1 VKPAVVVFDV
11 TGTLLDLSPL
21 KIDFEDVFGS
31 SDPMGEWFARMLH
44 GSLVSNHLNDYR
56 AFGVIGVEAL
66 LLVAERHGVDLDEA
80 TATEVV
86 TRLAILPAHLDV
98 IPALERLLDAGFRTA
113 ALTNGSTKAAN
124 VQIENAGLHTFI
136 QRVVSVEE
144 VGRFKTDAGT
154 YRHAA
159 QVMDVHVSQTVLI
172 SAHDWDVAGALA
184 AGSGAAYVRRPGMTW
199 SLPAAKPEVV
209 GSDLTEIA
217 DLLIDEH

>member
-1 VKPAVVVFDV
+1 MRPELLVFDV
-11 TGTLLDLSPL
+11 NETLLDLAPL
-21 KIDFEDVFGS
+21 KIDFEDVFGKAA
-31 SDPMGEWFARMLH
+31 PMGEWFARMLH
-44 GSLVSNHLNDYR
+44 GSLVSNQLDDYR

-66 LLVAERHGVDLDEA
+66 LLVAERHGVELDEA

-98 IPALERLLDAGFRTA
+98 IPALERLLDAGYRTA

-144 VGRFKTDAGT
+144 VGRFKPDPVT

-159 QVMDVHVSQTVLI
+159 RVMGVDVELSMLI
-172 SAHDWDVAGALA
+172 SAHDWDVAGALSAGAQA
-184 AGSGAAYVRRPGMTW
+184 AFVRRPGSVWT
-199 SLPAAKPEVV
+199 LPTSMPDMA
-209 GSDLTEIA
+209 GFDLRDIA
-217 DLLIDEH
+217 DQLVD

>member
-1 VKPAVVVFDV
+1 VRPQLLVFDV
-11 TGTLLDLSPL
+11 NETLLDLAPL
-21 KIDFEDVFGS
+21 KIDFEDVFGKTA
-31 SDPMGEWFARMLH
+31 PMGEWFARMLH
-44 GSLVSNHLNDYR
+44 GSLVANQLDDYR

-66 LLVAERHGVDLDEA
+66 LLVAERHGVELDEA

-136 QRVVSVEE
+136 QRVISVEE
-144 VGRFKTDAGT
+144 VGRFKPDPAT

-159 QVMDVHVSQTVLI
+159 HAMDVKTSRSMLVST
-172 SAHDWDVAGALA
+172 HDWDVAGALHAGAQA
-184 AGSGAAYVRRPGMTW
+184 AFVRRPGSVWT
-199 SLPAAKPEVV
+199 LPTVMPDVA
-209 GSDLTEIA
+209 GFDLRDIA
-217 DLLIDEH
+217 DQLIG

>member
-1 VKPAVVVFDV
+1 MKPELLVFDV
-11 TGTLLDLSPL
+11 NETLLDLSPL

-31 SDPMGEWFARMLH
+31 SDAMGEWFARLLH
-44 GSLVSNHLNDYR
+44 GSLVANQLDEYR

-113 ALTNGSTKAAN
+113 VLTNSSTKAAN

-136 QRVVSVEE
+136 QRVISVEE
-144 VGRFKTDAGT
+144 VGRFKPDPAT
-154 YRHAA
+154 YLHAA
-159 QVMDVHVSQTVLI
+159 RAMDVEVGQSLLI
-172 SAHDWDVAGALA
+172 SAHDWDVAGALH
-184 AGSGAAYVRRPGMTW
+184 AGAGAAFLRRPGSLW
-199 SLPAAKPEVV
+199 SLPHAMPDVTGGE
-209 GSDLTEIA
+209 LTEIA
-217 DLLIDEH
+217 DQLIGG

>member
-1 VKPAVVVFDV
+1 VFDV
-11 TGTLLDLSPL
+11 NETLLDLSPL
-21 KIDFEDVFGS
+21 RIDFEDVFGS
-31 SDPMGEWFARMLH
+31 SDPMDEWFARLLH
-44 GSLVSNHLNDYR
+44 GSLVSNQLNEYR

-66 LLVAERHGVDLDEA
+66 LIVAERHGIDLDEA

-113 ALTNGSTKAAN
+113 ALTNSSTKAAN

-144 VGRFKTDAGT
+144 VGRFKPDPAT

-159 QVMDVHVSQTVLI
+159 RVMGVEVSQSLLI
-172 SAHDWDVAGALA
+172 SAHDWDAAGALH
-184 AGSGAAYVRRPGMTW
+184 AGAGAAFLQRPGSLW
-199 SLPAAKPEVV
+199 SLPSPMPGVV
-209 GSDLTEIA
+209 ATDLRAISDQ
-217 DLLIDEH
+217 LIGE

>member
-1 VKPAVVVFDV
+1 VKPELLVFDV
-11 TGTLLDLSPL
+11 NETLLDLAPL
-21 KIDFEDVFGS
+21 KIDFEDVFGKS
-31 SDPMGEWFARMLH
+31 APMGEWFARMLH
-44 GSLVSNHLNDYR
+44 GSLVANQLDDYR

-66 LLVAERHGVDLDEA
+66 MLIAERHGVDLDEA

-136 QRVVSVEE
+136 QRVISVEE
-144 VGRFKTDAGT
+144 VGRFKPDPAT

-159 QVMDVHVSQTVLI
+159 HVMDVEVSESMLV
-172 SAHDWDVAGALA
+172 SSHDWDVTGAMKAGAQ
-184 AGSGAAYVRRPGMTW
+184 GAFVNRPGSLW
-199 SLPAAKPEVV
+199 SLPNPMPDVV
-209 GSDLTEIA
+209 GSDLTEVA
-217 DLLIDEH
+217 DRLIG

>member
-1 VKPAVVVFDV
+1 VRPELVVFDV
-11 TGTLLDLSPL
+11 NETLLDLTPL
-21 KIDFEDVFGS
+21 RIDFEDVFGTAE
-31 SDPMGEWFARMLH
+31 PLGEWFARLLH
-44 GSLVSNHLNDYR
+44 GSLVSNHLGDYR

-66 LLVAERHGVDLDEA
+66 LQVAERHGVDLDEA

-113 ALTNGSTKAAN
+113 ALTNSSTKAAN

-144 VGRFKTDAGT
+144 VGRFKPDPST

-159 QVMDVHVSQTVLI
+159 QVMDVQIGNSMLV
-172 SAHDWDVAGALA
+172 SAHDWDVVGALQAGA
-184 AGSGAAYVRRPGMTW
+184 GAAFIRRPRLMW
-199 SLPAAKPEVV
+199 SLPRPVP
-209 GSDLTEIA
+209 DLTGTDLTKIA
-217 DLLIDEH
+217 DQLIAG

>member
-1 VKPAVVVFDV
+1 VKPAVLVFDV
-11 TGTLLDLSPL
+11 NETLLDLSPL
-21 KIDFEDVFGS
+21 EIDFEDVFGTS
-31 SDPMGEWFARMLH
+31 APLGEWFARMLH
-44 GSLVSNHLNDYR
+44 GALVANQLDDYR

-136 QRVVSVEE
+136 QRVISVEE
-144 VGRFKTDAGT
+144 VGRFKPDPVT

-159 QVMDVHVSQTVLI
+159 RVMDVDIRQTMLI
-172 SAHDWDVAGALA
+172 SAHDWDVVGAIRAGAW
-184 AGSGAAYVRRPGMTW
+184 GAYLSRPGSLW
-199 SLPAAKPEVV
+199 SMPDPLPAVV
-209 GSDLTEIA
+209 GHDLRAIA
-217 DLLIDEH
+217 DYLIG

>member
-1 VKPAVVVFDV
+1 MRPELLVFDV
-11 TGTLLDLSPL
+11 NETLLDLSPL
-21 KIDFEDVFGS
+21 KIDFEDVFGKS
-31 SDPMGEWFARMLH
+31 APLGEWFARMLH
-44 GSLVSNHLNDYR
+44 GSLVANQLDDYR

-136 QRVVSVEE
+136 QRVISVEE
-144 VGRFKTDAGT
+144 VGRFKPDPST
-154 YRHAA
+154 YRYAA
-159 QVMDVHVSQTVLI
+159 RAMDVDVSRSMMV
-172 SAHDWDVAGALA
+172 SAHDWDVNGAIR
-184 AGSGAAYVRRPGMTW
+184 SGAQGAFVGRPGSIWT
-199 SLPAAKPEVV
+199 LPAPVPEVT
-209 GSDLTEIA
+209 GADLREIA
-217 DLLIDEH
+217 DVLIG

>member
-1 VKPAVVVFDV
+1 MRPELLVFDV
-11 TGTLLDLSPL
+11 NETLLDMSPL
-21 KIDFEDVFGS
+21 EIDFEDVFGT

-44 GSLVSNHLNDYR
+44 GSLVSNQLGDYR

-86 TRLAILPAHLDV
+86 TRLAILPVHLDV

-136 QRVVSVEE
+136 QRVISVEE
-144 VGRFKTDAGT
+144 VGRFKPDPAT

-159 QVMDVHVSQTVLI
+159 QVMDVHVSQSMLI
-172 SAHDWDVAGALA
+172 SAHDWDVAGAIDAGAEA
-184 AGSGAAYVRRPGMTW
+184 AFVRRPGSLW
-199 SLPAAKPEVV
+199 SLPGPMPDVV
-209 GSDLTEIA
+209 GTNLREIA
-217 DLLIDEH
+217 DRLIG

>member
-1 VKPAVVVFDV
+1 MRPELLVFDV
-11 TGTLLDLSPL
+11 NETLLDMSPL
-21 KIDFEDVFGS
+21 RIDFEDVFGTG
-31 SDPMGEWFARMLH
+31 DAMGEWFARLLH
-44 GSLVSNHLNDYR
+44 GSLVANHLEDYR

-66 LLVAERHGVDLDEA
+66 LLVAERRGIALDEA
-80 TATEVV
+80 TATEIV

-144 VGRFKTDAGT
+144 VGRFKPDPAT

-159 QVMDVHVSQTVLI
+159 QVMDLHVSKTMLI
-172 SAHDWDVAGALA
+172 SAHDWDVAGAMSAGAMA
-184 AGSGAAYVRRPGMTW
+184 AFVRRPGSLW
-199 SLPAAKPEVV
+199 SLPEEMPGVAGA
-209 GSDLTEIA
+209 DLREIA
-217 DLLIDEH
+217 DRLTG

>member
-1 VKPAVVVFDV
+1 MKPELLVFDV
-11 TGTLLDLSPL
+11 NETLLDLAPL
-21 KIDFEDVFGS
+21 KIDFEDVFGKS
-31 SDPMGEWFARMLH
+31 APMGEWFARMLH
-44 GSLVSNHLNDYR
+44 GSLVANQLDDYR

-66 LLVAERHGVDLDEA
+66 MLIAERHGVDLDEA

-136 QRVVSVEE
+136 QRVISVEE
-144 VGRFKTDAGT
+144 VGRFKPDPAT

-159 QVMDVHVSQTVLI
+159 HVMDVEVSESMLV
-172 SAHDWDVAGALA
+172 SSHDWDVTGAMKAGAQ
-184 AGSGAAYVRRPGMTW
+184 GAFVNRPGSLW
-199 SLPAAKPEVV
+199 SLPNPMPDVV
-209 GSDLTEIA
+209 GSDLTEVA
-217 DLLIDEH
+217 DRLIG

>member
-1 VKPAVVVFDV
+1 MRPELLVFDV
-11 TGTLLDLSPL
+11 NETLLDLSPL
-21 KIDFEDVFGS
+21 KIDFEDVFGKS
-31 SDPMGEWFARMLH
+31 APIGEWFARMLH
-44 GSLVSNHLNDYR
+44 GSLVSNQLDDYR

-66 LLVAERHGVDLDEA
+66 LLVAERHGVELDEA

-98 IPALERLLDAGFRTA
+98 IPALERLLDAGYRTA

-144 VGRFKTDAGT
+144 IGRFKPDPAT

-159 QVMDVHVSQTVLI
+159 RVMDVDVERSMLI
-172 SAHDWDVAGALA
+172 SAHDWDVAGALNAGALA
-184 AGSGAAYVRRPGMTW
+184 AFVRRPGSVWT
-199 SLPAAKPEVV
+199 LPASMPDVA
-209 GSDLTEIA
+209 GFDLRDIA
-217 DLLIDEH
+217 DQLVD

>member
-1 VKPAVVVFDV
+1 MKPELLVFDV
-11 TGTLLDLSPL
+11 NETLIDLSPL
-21 KIDFEDVFGS
+21 KVDFEDVFGTS
-31 SDPMGEWFARMLH
+31 TAMGEWFARMLH
-44 GSLVSNHLNDYR
+44 GSLVANLLDEYR

-86 TRLAILPAHLDV
+86 TRLAILPAHKDV

-144 VGRFKTDAGT
+144 VKRFKPDPTT

-159 QVMDVHVSQTVLI
+159 QVMDVDVSQSMLI
-172 SAHDWDVAGALA
+172 SAHDWDVAGAMK
-184 AGSGAAYVRRPGMTW
+184 AGAQSAFVWRPASLW
-199 SLPAAKPEVV
+199 SLPSQMPEVT
-209 GSDLTEIA
+209 GSDLRQIA
-217 DLLIDEH
+217 DQLIG